1 MSKLSFHLSVHH
13 SIIACALCSK
23 RQVKCC
29 LLVTRLRCLVSKLFD
44 LSFPFITTLL
54 NQASNQPIA
63 SNFVLFSCFP
73 SIMPYWVFFSFRLT
87 PSLYFSN
94 VQKYIYLS
102 MDINFFLIL
111 IFFSCGD
118 VYLYLLLQPIHFF
131 FLLWFNMGNTNGAFN
146 CVVSQRFI

>member
-73 SIMPYWVFFSFRLT
+73 SIMPYWVFFFFPPDPFIIFLQC
-87 PSLYFSN
+87 LE
-94 VQKYIYLS
+94 IYLFVHGHQFLF
-102 MDINFFLIL
+102 NFDFLFL
-111 IFFSCGD
+111 WRCLSLFTFTTNSF
-118 VYLYLLLQPIHFF
+118 FF

-146 CVVSQRFI
+146 CVVS